1 MLVIIL
7 KVSCTDM
14 HSELNFDFS
23 AIITV
28 SSTHSE
34 KNEIKQYQMGRPP
47 PSPWRNFPWIHPLPQ
62 GRRHGLRQ
70 GGQTIERITI
80 RRGAPKIFVLC
91 SLWDPPSAHL
101 RFKTQVSK
109 HAMKLTRCF
118 SKTPKNAQIKVWRKS
133 YRLDG
138 SSAVYDAYMFQF
150 QLIQLQKNCEMPA
163 CQ

>member
-1 MLVIIL
+1 
-7 KVSCTDM
+7 M

-28 SSTHSE
+28 SSTHS
-34 KNEIKQYQMGRPP
+34 KKRNKTVSNGASTPKPMTQLPLD
-47 PSPWRNFPWIHPLPQ
+47 SPLTP
-62 GRRHGLRQ
+62 
-70 GGQTIERITI
+70 
-80 RRGAPKIFVLC
+80 GAPARFAPGWADHRKNNNSARSAENFCALLTLGSAQC
-91 SLWDPPSAHL
+91 GSAHL

-138 SSAVYDAYMFQF
+138 SSAVYDAYRPMFQF